1 MSDREQ
7 IFPPDIMDKLF
18 PDRHELHAFAD
29 KLNRVRR
36 TGGFSYFALEEIE
49 AKRKAIDDLNKIIDD
64 LAKALSEWVDEVIK
78 MFESRG
84 KKDD

>member
-7 IFPPDIMDKLF
+7 IFPPDIVDKLF
-18 PDRHELHAFAD
+18 PDRHELHACAD
-29 KLNRVRR
+29 KLNRVR
-36 TGGFSYFALEEIE
+36 TGGFSYFTLEEIE